1 MKKKYLVISFII
13 IVILI
18 LLLSMCNRKYSKNK
32 VDVFNININ
41 DMKDNCKVVNG
52 TVLIDDEVGN
62 YIYQYDLNI
71 FNNNVFKDKIAPG
84 ISGSYLFNIHNISNI
99 DIKYS
104 IMMDKVSE
112 YDINLKYRLKKNN
125 KYIIGDDNSW
135 VDIKL
140 LNTNNYIL
148 KKDKTDKYVLEWI
161 WLDDDKMDTIIGI
174 NMVSKYLLNINF
186 YMEEVDSK

>member
-1 MKKKYLVISFII
+1 
-13 IVILI
+13 
-18 LLLSMCNRKYSKNK
+18 
-32 VDVFNININ
+32 
-41 DMKDNCKVVNG
+41 MKDNCKVVNG